1 MVYVDLNMVRA
12 GVVTHPS
19 EWKWGGFH
27 EIQNPKTR
35 YRLIDHDMLRQF
47 LNTEDQDE
55 LVKTHQ
61 GWIDSQLEGRP
72 TRQEHFSKSLAVGSK
87 AFVKNICHAL
97 KSQAIGRR
105 MIELPVEGY
114 QLREIISK
122 YGDVGYEN
130 LGALNLPL
138 SISISIPWRQT
149 FS

>member
-1 MVYVDLNMVRA
+1 M
-12 GVVTHPS
+12 
-19 EWKWGGFH
+19 
-27 EIQNPKTR
+27 
-35 YRLIDHDMLRQF
+35 
-47 LNTEDQDE
+47 
-55 LVKTHQ
+55 
-61 GWIDSQLEGRP
+61 P

-105 MIELPVEGY
+105 MIELPAEGY
-114 QLREIISK
+114 QLRDIISK

-138 SISISIPWRQT
+138 SFSNSIPWRQA